1 MIRPEIWTVSYSFP
15 GCLPEGDEAPPM
27 FASWETAAEYLTD
40 EVEGYLS
47 DHCYR
52 DPAEL
57 GKTEHSQL
65 MSLCDF
71 ATDDLRL
78 ELRPGQPVTV
88 ELLGNLSINLEPVN

>member
-1 MIRPEIWTVSYSFP
+1 
-15 GCLPEGDEAPPM
+15 
-27 FASWETAAEYLTD
+27 
-40 EVEGYLS
+40 
-47 DHCYR
+47 
-52 DPAEL
+52 
-57 GKTEHSQL
+57 